1 MKLLFPVILL
11 LAASATFGQNTSL
24 QFDFE
29 AHGVRIEP
37 DKRLFT
43 VLASLEATGVTVPL
57 SPKGETLRIKLKEDF
72 KTLDPALVTKMKT
85 FIRLYKTRYPRKS
98 DTEIVAPFISM
109 AFVLSQAP
117 DFTEPARTAELPAD
131 LLEVLDYSPLIGEFY
146 KSSIRLADG
155 RAMTVGKRLDEHFKD
170 FVSAGDSMKVSAAIM
185 ILGVLDYLHTKPRLT
200 VLEETKIETV
210 NPRRPKE
217 RITRIEKR
225 ERERRFF
232 IVPDLLAQNRTV
244 NFRNARDDYF
254 VIIPPDTDIDASEAR
269 RAYFQFVLDPIILQ
283 FSREIIPVREGLRR
297 LLEEQ
302 RRKNRDISPDVFL
315 AVSRSLVVAADTSQ
329 LAYRRLLQATDE
341 ARRNAGRPPLSE
353 SVDAQGRKVVQLTND
368 LFLVDGKFTIP
379 KVEDE
384 TILRLAED
392 YENGAILSFYFAR
405 QLKGLE
411 ESGFDIASSLRDMLQ
426 SIDVEAEEQRLVEN
440 AEAIAR
446 GKANREQQASQSMAV
461 FENPVTRRLLEI
473 EEEIK
478 GERFSAAESGL
489 KTLLEENP
497 AESRVLY
504 SLGRVKSLSAASN
517 EDPDERNELLRESKG
532 FFDEVLRNSQ
542 PGVDDALMSLTY
554 VALAR
559 IYEYF
564 DQDEYA
570 LKIYEAAIR
579 IGDVPGGAFKEA
591 QSARTRLVKALEQQ

>member
-446 GKANREQQASQSMAV
+446 GRANREQQASQSMAV

>member
-155 RAMTVGKRLDEHFKD
+155 RAMTVGKRLEEHFKD

-446 GKANREQQASQSMAV
+446 GRANREQQASQSMAV

>member
-1 MKLLFPVILL
+1 MKFLFPVIFL
-11 LAASATFGQNTSL
+11 LAATVTFGQNTPL

-43 VLASLEATGVTVPL
+43 VLASLEAAGVEVPL
-57 SPKGETLRIKLKEDF
+57 SPKGEALRLKLREDF
-72 KTLDPALVTKMKT
+72 KTLDSALVTKMRT
-85 FIRLYKTRYPRKS
+85 FIRLYKARFPRKS
-98 DTEIVAPFISM
+98 DSEIVAPFISM

-117 DFTEPARTAELPAD
+117 DFAEPARTAELPAD
-131 LLEVLDYSPLIGEFY
+131 LLEVLDYSPLIREFHRA
-146 KSSIRLADG
+146 SITVSDG
-155 RAMTVGKRLDEHFKD
+155 RSMTVGKRLDEHFKD
-170 FVSAGDSMKVSAAIM
+170 FVSAGDSMKMSAAVM

-200 VLEETKIETV
+200 ILEETKIETV

-217 RITRIEKR
+217 KITRIETR

-254 VIIPPDTDIDASEAR
+254 VIVPPDTDIDASEAR

-283 FSREIIPVREGLRR
+283 FSREITPVREGLRR

-329 LAYRRLLQATDE
+329 LSYRRLLQATDE

-353 SVDAQGRKVVQLTND
+353 SVDSEGRKVVQLTND
-368 LFLVDGKFTIP
+368 LFLIDGKFVMP
-379 KVEDE
+379 KVDDE
-384 TILRLAED
+384 KILRLAED
-392 YENGAILSFYFAR
+392 YENGAILSFYFAK

-440 AEAIAR
+440 AAAIAR
-446 GKANREQQASQSMAV
+446 GKANREQQASQSIAV
-461 FENPVTRRLLEI
+461 FDNPVTRRLLEL
-473 EEEIK
+473 EEDIK
-478 GERFSAAESGL
+478 GERFAIAETGL

-497 AESRVLY
+497 SESRVLY
-504 SLGRVKSLSAASN
+504 ALGRVKSLSAASN
-517 EDPDERNELLRESKG
+517 DDPDERNELLRESKS

-579 IGDVPGGAFKEA
+579 IGDVPGGAYKEA
-591 QSARTRLVKALEQQ
+591 QSARNRLLKALEEQ